1 MKRVIICGY
10 HGFSNSGDE
19 TLLKVIVED
28 LKRVC
33 PDVRITVLSM
43 KPAKT
48 AAANGVD
55 AVFRY
60 DVLKICKL
68 MKSADL
74 FIFGGGS
81 LLQDATSTRSLWYY
95 LAILKIALDN
105 HVQVMLYGNGI
116 GPLNKSRN
124 QAATARILNRVQ
136 LITVRDEGS
145 ARLLEQIGVTVPRVL
160 VTADPVFALQ
170 LEYGDDTALRKE
182 ARIPQG
188 KKYAVFAIRKWK
200 CLSEEYPRELAAF
213 CEEIYRQYDIV
224 PLFVPMQY
232 REDADAACAVAR
244 FISTPCGLIRRN
256 MSVDEILA
264 LIRNAEFVVAM
275 RLHALI
281 YSAISDT
288 PAIALSYDTKV
299 KEFMQMTHQKA
310 CVDAEK
316 ADAETLLEM
325 VQSITV
331 DREALRAELDILR
344 AKAEENT
351 AYAAAFLRKNE
362 E

>member
-1 MKRVIICGY
+1 MKHVIICGY

-33 PDVRITVLSM
+33 PGVHITVLSM
-43 KPAKT
+43 KPSKT
-48 AAANGVD
+48 AKANGVD

-60 DVLKICKL
+60 DPFKISRL
-68 MKSADL
+68 MKTADL
-74 FIFGGGS
+74 FVFGGGS
-81 LLQDATSTRSLWYY
+81 LLQDATSTRSLYYY
-95 LAILKIALDN
+95 LTILKIALDN
-105 HVQVMLYGNGI
+105 HVKVMLYGNGI
-116 GPLNKSRN
+116 GPLNKEKNR
-124 QAATARILNRVQ
+124 AATAKVLNRVQ

-145 ARLLEQIGVTVPRVL
+145 ARLLEEIGVTVPEIL

-170 LEYGDDTALRKE
+170 LEYGGDAGLRRE
-182 ARIPQG
+182 ARLPEG

-200 CLSEEYPRELAAF
+200 TLSQDHSRELAAF

-232 REDADAACAVAR
+232 REDAEAACAVGKY
-244 FISTPCGLIRRN
+244 ITTPFSLIDRN
-256 MSVDEILA
+256 MSVEEILS

-281 YSAISDT
+281 YSAIADT

-299 KEFMQMTHQKA
+299 TEFMQMTRQEA
-310 CVDAEK
+310 CIDAEK
-316 ADAETLLEM
+316 ADARKLLEM
-325 VQSITV
+325 VGCITKNR
-331 DREALRAELDILR
+331 DALHSELDILR
-344 AKAEENT
+344 AKARENT
-351 AYAAAFLRKNE
+351 AYAAAFLREKQE
-362 E
+362 

>member
-1 MKRVIICGY
+1 MKHVIICGY

-28 LKRVC
+28 LKRTC

-60 DVLKICKL
+60 DILKICRL

-74 FIFGGGS
+74 FLFGGGS
-81 LLQDATSTRSLWYY
+81 LLQDATSTRSLYYY
-95 LAILKIALDN
+95 LTILKIALDN
-105 HVQVMLYGNGI
+105 RVQVMLYGNGI
-116 GPLNKSRN
+116 GPLNKEKNR
-124 QAATARILNRVQ
+124 AATARVLNRVQ

-145 ARLLEQIGVTVPRVL
+145 ARLLKQIGVTVPQVL
-160 VTADPVFALQ
+160 VTADPVFSLQ
-170 LEYGDDTALRKE
+170 LQYGDNTALREE
-182 ARIPQG
+182 AGIPHG

-200 CLSEEYPRELAAF
+200 TLSEEYPRELAAF
-213 CEEIYRQYDIV
+213 CEAIYRQYDVV

-232 REDADAACAVAR
+232 REDADAASAVAKY
-244 FISTPCGLIRRN
+244 ITTPRGLIQRN

-264 LIRNAEFVVAM
+264 LVRNAEFVVAM

-299 KEFMQMTHQKA
+299 KEFMQMTHQQT

-316 ADAETLLEM
+316 ADARTLLEM
-325 VQSITV
+325 VRSLTAS
-331 DREALRAELDILR
+331 RETLRWELDSLR
-344 AKAEENT
+344 AKAGENT

-362 E
+362 K